1 MYGYCSLTRSVRDHS
16 VKGTF
21 VDEFD
26 LVPVFICGRGI
37 LKEILQNS
45 SSDMATARV
54 CYWSRRNNS
63 V

>member
-1 MYGYCSLTRSVRDHS
+1 M
-16 VKGTF
+16 KGKF

-26 LVPVFICGRGI
+26 LVPVFICGTGK